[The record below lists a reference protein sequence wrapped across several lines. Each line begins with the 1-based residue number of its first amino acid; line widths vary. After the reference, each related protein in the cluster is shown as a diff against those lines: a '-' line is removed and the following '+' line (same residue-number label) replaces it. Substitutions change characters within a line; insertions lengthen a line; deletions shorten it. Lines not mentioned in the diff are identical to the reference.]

1 VLTAL
6 DSLEPF
12 SAIPCSFP
20 KPRIEGRLHLKE
32 KIVWEEVVTLLAA
45 VLTIFKVV
53 FWLCLIA
60 VAGLFLFAL
69 ICETIESFRSHNR
82 GQLKLRHKF
91 RQRGAARH

>member
-1 VLTAL
+1 MM
-6 DSLEPF
+6 
-12 SAIPCSFP
+12 
-20 KPRIEGRLHLKE
+20 
-32 KIVWEEVVTLLAA
+32 LLAV

-82 GQLKLRHKF
+82 RAARIAAHVPPAPSISEGWIGTGLVRRLRHELHF
-91 RQRGAARH
+91 

>member
-1 VLTAL
+1 M
-6 DSLEPF
+6 
-12 SAIPCSFP
+12 
-20 KPRIEGRLHLKE
+20 
-32 KIVWEEVVTLLAA
+32 TLLAA

-60 VAGLFLFAL
+60 VAGIFLFAL

-91 RQRGAARH
+91 RLRGARDIDKPACWPRPVGLWSNSRCGSG